1 MKLPKKVPNTYQ
13 YSFIVGSALRYALH
27 RHSYA
32 TGLTAR
38 YIQEHWKYLDEESRH
53 NIIRDLRTHIE
64 AVGEDWS
71 KDSLKSVDLRIWQE
85 LLEWANIAIHPS
97 SRYTYTPKS
106 PRVDSIPPELCT
118 IEEARV
124 ILGLK
129 DRSAINMRSKRFQ
142 KLRYTR
148 VCYNKT
154 TITLFNR
161 AEVEALRYKPIPQG
175 YITLKKAK
183 LLLGY
188 SATTSD
194 STALSCLKKHNI
206 PRVLVKAHHSHLA
219 WQESAVKQLAKQK
232 NNTMNTNRKGRNE

>member
-38 YIQEHWKYLDEESRH
+38 YIQDHWKYLDEESRH
-53 NIIRDLRTHIE
+53 NIIRDLRLHIE
-64 AVGEDWS
+64 AVGEEWS
-71 KDSLKSVDLRIWQE
+71 KDSLKSVDLRIWRE
-85 LLEWANIAIHPS
+85 LLEWANIAIQPVTGS
-97 SRYTYTPKS
+97 TYTPKS

-129 DRSAINMRSKRFQ
+129 DRSAINRRSKRFQ

-148 VCYNKT
+148 VCYNKS

-161 AEVEALRYKPIPQG
+161 AEVEALLYKPIPKG
-175 YITLKKAK
+175 YISLKEAK

-188 SATTSD
+188 SENTSD
-194 STALSCLKKHNI
+194 PTAFSYLKNHNVPHI
-206 PRVLVKAHHSHLA
+206 LVKAHHSYYA
-219 WQESAVKQLAKQK
+219 WQESAVKQLAKRRHE
-232 NNTMNTNRKGRNE
+232 TRHH